1 MSALIKVDEVLTVE
15 DVEIATDLG
24 VVFSDLTDDMLNKVA
39 QAQNS
44 IAALTLASGYL
55 LLKVKAEIQHGEFE
69 QKLNSYGIPKQRASD
84 LMRTAKFYT
93 SLPEEKRSQV
103 FKLGK
108 SKMQMLAKADMEVVQ
123 DILDDPEAGIGELSV
138 REMRRKILE
147 LEGKLANANAKI
159 EADESRIKRLESKE
173 FVTKFEHETE
183 AIREECLQLQA
194 TCEIGLN
201 GLLVQFNEATNSLET
216 PEKQLRIE
224 HAYIA
229 TVVVASRALELV
241 ERMREAGYA
250 LPERIKGEHI
260 LTPEEAARWVHDYPM
275 LESAHSAKQ
284 IKREI
289 DRENAREGKRGRK
302 LGSTNKAKV

>member
-1 MSALIKVDEVLTVE
+1 MSNLISQYE
-15 DVEIATDLG
+15 
-24 VVFSDLTDDMLNKVA
+24 FLTDADLEVATALGITFTGSIEDELNKIV

-44 IAALTLASGYL
+44 IAGLTLASGYM
-55 LLKVKAEIQHGEFE
+55 LLKVKTEVEHGEFDD
-69 QKLNSYGIPKQRASD
+69 KLKAFGIPRQRASE
-84 LMRTAKFYT
+84 LMRISKFYT
-93 SLPEEKRSQV
+93 SLPEEKRQQV
-103 FKLGK
+103 YRLGK
-108 SKMQMLAKADMEVVQ
+108 SKRQMGEMADMAVVQ

-159 EADESRIKRLESKE
+159 EADDSRIRRLESKQ
-173 FVTKFEHETE
+173 FITQFEHETE
-183 AIREECLQLQA
+183 AVREECLQLQA

-201 GLLVQFNEATNSLET
+201 GLLMQFNEATNSLET

-229 TVVVASRALELV
+229 TVVATSRALELV
-241 ERMREAGYA
+241 EHMRKAGYT

-260 LTPEEAARWVHDYPM
+260 LTPEESARWVHDYPM

-284 IKREI
+284 VKREV
-289 DRENAREGKRGRK
+289 DRENAKEGKRGRK
-302 LGSTNKAKV
+302 LGSTNKAKE